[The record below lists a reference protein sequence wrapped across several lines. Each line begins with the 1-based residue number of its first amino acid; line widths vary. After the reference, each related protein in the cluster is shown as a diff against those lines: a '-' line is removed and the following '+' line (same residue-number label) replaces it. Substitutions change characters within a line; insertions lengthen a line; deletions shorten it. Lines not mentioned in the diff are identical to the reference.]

1 MFCGSCGTENTADA
15 KFCRNCGRPLSNGKQ
30 GEAVTKTAGE
40 GGKGLPKG
48 ICTATEITEMTN
60 DVENELIWNT
70 IICIL
75 FVKLLFCE

>member
-30 GEAVTKTAGE
+30 GEAVTKTEGE

-48 ICTATEITEMTN
+48 ICTGY
-60 DVENELIWNT
+60 
-70 IICIL
+70 
-75 FVKLLFCE
+75 

>member
-30 GEAVTKTAGE
+30 GEAVTKTEGE

-48 ICTATEITEMTN
+48 I
-60 DVENELIWNT
+60 
-70 IICIL
+70 ICIL
-75 FVKLLFCE
+75 FVKLWFCESVF